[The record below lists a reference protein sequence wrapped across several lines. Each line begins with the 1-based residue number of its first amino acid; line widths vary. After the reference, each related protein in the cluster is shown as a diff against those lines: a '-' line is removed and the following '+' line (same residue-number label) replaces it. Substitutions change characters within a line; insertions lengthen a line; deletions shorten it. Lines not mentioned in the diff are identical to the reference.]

1 MRDEQG
7 SGVVEFTWLCLLLLI
22 PMVYLLLA
30 VMDVQ
35 RASYAASAASRAAGR
50 AYVLAP
56 DEGAAR
62 ARAEAS
68 AQVALSDQGIAWSA
82 ATLQVSC
89 APDPAA
95 CLTPGSMVTIDVT
108 VQQAIPLTGGWATG
122 TSPSVRVS
130 SVHAEPYGSYRE
142 AR

>member
-1 MRDEQG
+1 VSDERG
-7 SGVVEFTWLCLLLLI
+7 SGVVEFTWLCLLLLV

-56 DEGAAR
+56 DEAAAR

-68 AQVALSDQGIAWSA
+68 AQVALSDQGIDWSA
-82 ATLQVSC
+82 AVMQVSC
-89 APDPAA
+89 TPDPAA
-95 CLTPGSMVTIDVT
+95 CLAPGSMVTVDVT
-108 VQQAIPLTGGWATG
+108 VRQAIPMTGGWAG
-122 TSPSVRVS
+122 GPPSVRVS
-130 SVHAEPYGSYRE
+130 SMHSEPYGTYRE